1 MEKRCNASRQE
12 GEAGDA
18 RRRRDMFRSG
28 SSYFREKKL
37 TDAHGKAAAGIG
49 RRGRPKT
56 MLAWLGTLAE
66 EARSEG
72 RQRCAEIWR
81 TTFNSFSRFLGGK
94 DIGLRQMEGRLM
106 QRYENHLLAGG
117 LCPNT
122 TSFYLRNLRSAYSK
136 AVKAKLCPAPR
147 QNPFAEVYTGVAKT
161 RKRAVCADTLR
172 AIRKLDLD
180 GRPDLDYARN
190 LFLLSFYTRGMAF
203 ADMAGLRRSDL
214 KEGILCYVRRKTGR
228 PLFVRW
234 EGRMQEVVEALWRNA
249 EAMGAAAQRWGGKRL
264 SRRDAGVA
272 DGRLPACNRKR
283 DASGFRD
290 EVRSG
295 RTRSFLKPVSE
306 ADGEDSVSKDAVWNK
321 ERRRKR
327 NRKESESCGRARSGQ
342 GDGYLLPI
350 IRDGEF
356 HARSSYRN
364 VQYKVNQSLKEIG
377 RMLGLK
383 TPLTMYVA
391 RHSWASLAKSKEVP
405 LSVISDGLGH
415 ASERVTRIY
424 LASLDMNAVDEAN
437 RMIINGI

>member
-1 MEKRCNASRQE
+1 MKRKEQCN
-12 GEAGDA
+12 
-18 RRRRDMFRSG
+18 RSG
-28 SSYFREKKL
+28 Q
-37 TDAHGKAAAGIG
+37 GQAAALKTVARGQ
-49 RRGRPKT
+49 RGRPKT
-56 MLAWLGTLAE
+56 MLCWLGILAE
-66 EARSEG
+66 EARAEG
-72 RQRCAEIWR
+72 RQRRAEIWR

-106 QRYENHLLAGG
+106 QRYENCLLTGG

-228 PLFVRW
+228 PLFIHW
-234 EGRMQEVVEALWRNA
+234 EERMQETVEALWRDA
-249 EAMGAAAQRWGGKRL
+249 EAMGAAVRQRGGKRL
-264 SRRDAGVA
+264 SRRDAGQLA
-272 DGRLPACNRKR
+272 SNRGAGCLGAGAMGGKGT
-283 DASGFRD
+283 ASSRAG
-290 EVRSG
+290 
-295 RTRSFLKPVSE
+295 
-306 ADGEDSVSKDAVWNK
+306 KDAD
-321 ERRRKR
+321 
-327 NRKESESCGRARSGQ
+327 

-350 IRDGEF
+350 IRDGES
-356 HARSSYRN
+356 HARSAYRN
-364 VQYKVNQSLKEIG
+364 VQYKVNQGLKEIG
-377 RMLGLK
+377 KMLGLK
-383 TPLTMYVA
+383 MPLTMYVA
-391 RHSWASLAKSKEVP
+391 RHSWASLAKSREVP

-424 LASLDMNAVDEAN
+424 LSTLDMNAVDEAN

>member
-1 MEKRCNASRQE
+1 MKRKEQCN
-12 GEAGDA
+12 
-18 RRRRDMFRSG
+18 RSG
-28 SSYFREKKL
+28 Q
-37 TDAHGKAAAGIG
+37 GQAAALKTVARGQ
-49 RRGRPKT
+49 RGRPKT
-56 MLAWLGTLAE
+56 MLCWLGILAE
-66 EARSEG
+66 EARAEG
-72 RQRCAEIWR
+72 RQRRAEIWR

-147 QNPFAEVYTGVAKT
+147 QDPFAEVYTGVAKT
-161 RKRAVCADTLR
+161 CKRAVDRNTLR

-180 GRPDLDYARN
+180 GHPDLEYARN

-228 PLFVRW
+228 PLFIHW
-234 EGRMQEVVEALWRNA
+234 EERMQETVEALWRDA
-249 EAMGAAAQRWGGKRL
+249 EAMGAAVRQRGGKRL
-264 SRRDAGVA
+264 SRRDAGQLA
-272 DGRLPACNRKR
+272 SNRGAGCLGAGAMGGKGT
-283 DASGFRD
+283 ASSRAG
-290 EVRSG
+290 
-295 RTRSFLKPVSE
+295 
-306 ADGEDSVSKDAVWNK
+306 KDAD
-321 ERRRKR
+321 
-327 NRKESESCGRARSGQ
+327 

-350 IRDGEF
+350 IRDGES
-356 HARSSYRN
+356 HARSAYRN
-364 VQYKVNQSLKEIG
+364 VQYKVNQGLKEIG
-377 RMLGLK
+377 KMLGLK
-383 TPLTMYVA
+383 MPLTMYVA

-424 LASLDMNAVDEAN
+424 LSTLDMNAVDEAN

>member
-1 MEKRCNASRQE
+1 MMRKEQCN
-12 GEAGDA
+12 
-18 RRRRDMFRSG
+18 RSG
-28 SSYFREKKL
+28 Q
-37 TDAHGKAAAGIG
+37 GQAAALKTVARGQ
-49 RRGRPKT
+49 RGRPKT
-56 MLAWLGTLAE
+56 MLCWLGILAE
-66 EARSEG
+66 EARAEG
-72 RQRCAEIWR
+72 RQRRAEIWR

-106 QRYENHLLAGG
+106 QRYENCLLAGG

-147 QNPFAEVYTGVAKT
+147 QNPFSEVYTGVAKT

-228 PLFVRW
+228 PLFIHW
-234 EGRMQEVVEALWRNA
+234 EERMQETVEALWRDA
-249 EAMGAAAQRWGGKRL
+249 EAMGAAVRQRGGKRL
-264 SRRDAGVA
+264 SRRDAGQLA
-272 DGRLPACNRKR
+272 SNRGAGCLGAGAMGGKGT
-283 DASGFRD
+283 ASSRAG
-290 EVRSG
+290 
-295 RTRSFLKPVSE
+295 
-306 ADGEDSVSKDAVWNK
+306 KDAD
-321 ERRRKR
+321 
-327 NRKESESCGRARSGQ
+327 

-350 IRDGEF
+350 IRDGES
-356 HARSSYRN
+356 HARSAYRN
-364 VQYKVNQSLKEIG
+364 VQYKVNQGLKEIG
-377 RMLGLK
+377 KMLGLK
-383 TPLTMYVA
+383 MPLTMYVA
-391 RHSWASLAKSKEVP
+391 RHSWASLAKSREVP

-424 LASLDMNAVDEAN
+424 LSTLDMNAVDEAN

>member
-1 MEKRCNASRQE
+1 MKRKEQCN
-12 GEAGDA
+12 
-18 RRRRDMFRSG
+18 RSG
-28 SSYFREKKL
+28 Q
-37 TDAHGKAAAGIG
+37 GQAAALKTVARGQ
-49 RRGRPKT
+49 RGRPKT
-56 MLAWLGTLAE
+56 MLCWLGILAE
-66 EARSEG
+66 EARAEG
-72 RQRCAEIWR
+72 RQRRAEIWR

-106 QRYENHLLAGG
+106 QRYENCLLAGG

-147 QNPFAEVYTGVAKT
+147 QNPFSEVYTGVAKT

-228 PLFVRW
+228 PLFIHW
-234 EGRMQEVVEALWRNA
+234 EERMQETVEALWRDA
-249 EAMGAAAQRWGGKRL
+249 EAMGAAVRQRGGKRL
-264 SRRDAGVA
+264 SRRDAGQLA
-272 DGRLPACNRKR
+272 SNRGAGCLGAGAMGGKGT
-283 DASGFRD
+283 ASSRAG
-290 EVRSG
+290 
-295 RTRSFLKPVSE
+295 
-306 ADGEDSVSKDAVWNK
+306 KDAD
-321 ERRRKR
+321 
-327 NRKESESCGRARSGQ
+327 

-350 IRDGEF
+350 IRDGES
-356 HARSSYRN
+356 HARSAYRN
-364 VQYKVNQSLKEIG
+364 VQYKVNQGLKEIG
-377 RMLGLK
+377 KMLGLK
-383 TPLTMYVA
+383 MPLTMYVA
-391 RHSWASLAKSKEVP
+391 RHSWASLAKSREVP

-424 LASLDMNAVDEAN
+424 LSTLDMNAVDEAN

>member
-1 MEKRCNASRQE
+1 MKRKEQCN
-12 GEAGDA
+12 
-18 RRRRDMFRSG
+18 RSG
-28 SSYFREKKL
+28 Q
-37 TDAHGKAAAGIG
+37 GQAAALKTVARGQ
-49 RRGRPKT
+49 RGRPKT
-56 MLAWLGTLAE
+56 MLCWLGILAE
-66 EARSEG
+66 EARAEG
-72 RQRCAEIWR
+72 RQRRAEIWR

-136 AVKAKLCPAPR
+136 AVKAKLCPKPK

-228 PLFVRW
+228 PLFVHW
-234 EGRMQEVVEALWRNA
+234 EGRMQETLEALWRNV
-249 EAMGAAAQRWGGKRL
+249 ETMGAAARQRGGKWL
-264 SRRDAGVA
+264 SRRDAGKLA
-272 DGRLPACNRKR
+272 SNRGAGCLGAGAMGGKGT
-283 DASGFRD
+283 ASSRAG
-290 EVRSG
+290 
-295 RTRSFLKPVSE
+295 
-306 ADGEDSVSKDAVWNK
+306 KDAD
-321 ERRRKR
+321 
-327 NRKESESCGRARSGQ
+327 

-350 IRDGEF
+350 IRDGES
-356 HARSSYRN
+356 HARSAYRN
-364 VQYKVNQSLKEIG
+364 VQYKVNQGLKEIG
-377 RMLGLK
+377 KMLGLK
-383 TPLTMYVA
+383 MPLTMYVA
-391 RHSWASLAKSKEVP
+391 RHSWASLAKSREVP

-424 LASLDMNAVDEAN
+424 LSTLDMNAVDEAN

>member
-1 MEKRCNASRQE
+1 MMRKEQCN
-12 GEAGDA
+12 
-18 RRRRDMFRSG
+18 RSG
-28 SSYFREKKL
+28 Q
-37 TDAHGKAAAGIG
+37 GQAAALKTVARGQ
-49 RRGRPKT
+49 RGRPKT
-56 MLAWLGTLAE
+56 MLCWLGILAE
-66 EARSEG
+66 EARAEG
-72 RQRCAEIWR
+72 RQRRAEIWR

-106 QRYENHLLAGG
+106 QRYENCLLAGG

-147 QNPFAEVYTGVAKT
+147 QNPFSEVYTGVAKT

-228 PLFVRW
+228 PLFIHW
-234 EGRMQEVVEALWRNA
+234 EERMQETVEALWRDA
-249 EAMGAAAQRWGGKRL
+249 EAMGAAVRQRGGKRL
-264 SRRDAGVA
+264 SRRDAGQLA
-272 DGRLPACNRKR
+272 SNRGKTVGKKR
-283 DASGFRD
+283 DAGCLGTGMVGGKGTASSRAGKD
-290 EVRSG
+290 
-295 RTRSFLKPVSE
+295 
-306 ADGEDSVSKDAVWNK
+306 ADGED
-321 ERRRKR
+321 
-327 NRKESESCGRARSGQ
+327 
-342 GDGYLLPI
+342 YLLPI
-350 IRDGEF
+350 IRDGEA
-356 HARSSYRN
+356 HARSAYRN

-377 RMLGLK
+377 KMLGLK
-383 TPLTMYVA
+383 MPLTMYVA

-424 LASLDMNAVDEAN
+424 LSTLDMNAVDEAN

>member
-1 MEKRCNASRQE
+1 MKRKEQCN
-12 GEAGDA
+12 
-18 RRRRDMFRSG
+18 RSG
-28 SSYFREKKL
+28 Q
-37 TDAHGKAAAGIG
+37 GQAAALKTVARGQ
-49 RRGRPKT
+49 RGRPKT
-56 MLAWLGTLAE
+56 MLCWLGILAE
-66 EARSEG
+66 EARAEG
-72 RQRCAEIWR
+72 RQRRAEIWR

-228 PLFVRW
+228 PLFIHW
-234 EGRMQEVVEALWRNA
+234 EERMQETVEALWRDA
-249 EAMGAAAQRWGGKRL
+249 EAMGAAVRQRGGKRL
-264 SRRDAGVA
+264 SRRDAGQLA
-272 DGRLPACNRKR
+272 SNRGAGCLGAGAMGGKGT
-283 DASGFRD
+283 ASSRAG
-290 EVRSG
+290 
-295 RTRSFLKPVSE
+295 
-306 ADGEDSVSKDAVWNK
+306 KDAD
-321 ERRRKR
+321 
-327 NRKESESCGRARSGQ
+327 

-350 IRDGEF
+350 IRDGES
-356 HARSSYRN
+356 HARSAYRN
-364 VQYKVNQSLKEIG
+364 VQYKVNQGLKEIG
-377 RMLGLK
+377 KMLGLK
-383 TPLTMYVA
+383 MPLTMYVA

-424 LASLDMNAVDEAN
+424 LSTLDMNAVDEAN

>member
-1 MEKRCNASRQE
+1 MMEKRCNRE
-12 GEAGDA
+12 GQGG
-18 RRRRDMFRSG
+18 RNG
-28 SSYFREKKL
+28 
-37 TDAHGKAAAGIG
+37 AAGIG
-49 RRGRPKT
+49 RRGKPKT
-56 MLAWLGTLAE
+56 MLCWLGILAE
-66 EARSEG
+66 DARSEG
-72 RQRCAEIWR
+72 RQRRAEIWR

-106 QRYENHLLAGG
+106 QRYENCLLTGG

-147 QNPFAEVYTGVAKT
+147 QDPFAEVYTGVAKT
-161 RKRAVCADTLR
+161 CKRAVDRNTLR

-180 GRPDLDYARN
+180 GHPDLEYARN

-228 PLFVRW
+228 PLFIHW
-234 EGRMQEVVEALWRNA
+234 EERMQETVEALWRDA
-249 EAMGAAAQRWGGKRL
+249 EAMGQERGAKPF
-264 SRRDAGVA
+264 RRDAGVP
-272 DGRLPACNRKR
+272 DGRLPALGKGAGTAQSIACAEGWDDKEALACSKKR
-283 DASGFRD
+283 
-290 EVRSG
+290 
-295 RTRSFLKPVSE
+295 
-306 ADGEDSVSKDAVWNK
+306 DAVWNK

-327 NRKESESCGRARSGQ
+327 NRKESESCGRARFDQ
-342 GDGYLLPI
+342 GEGYLLPI
-350 IRDGEF
+350 IRDGES

-364 VQYKVNQSLKEIG
+364 VQYKVNQCLKEIG

-391 RHSWASLAKSKEVP
+391 RYSWASLAKSREVP

-424 LASLDMNAVDEAN
+424 LSTLDMNAVDEAN

>member
-1 MEKRCNASRQE
+1 
-12 GEAGDA
+12 
-18 RRRRDMFRSG
+18 
-28 SSYFREKKL
+28 
-37 TDAHGKAAAGIG
+37 
-49 RRGRPKT
+49 
-56 MLAWLGTLAE
+56 MLCWLGILAE
-66 EARSEG
+66 EARAEG
-72 RQRCAEIWR
+72 RQRRAEIWR

-106 QRYENHLLAGG
+106 QRYENCLLTGG

-172 AIRKLDLD
+172 AIREMDLS

-228 PLFVRW
+228 PLFIRW
-234 EGRMQEVVEALWRNA
+234 EGRMQEMLEALWRNA
-249 EAMGAAAQRWGGKRL
+249 EAMRAAAPRWGGKRL
-264 SRRDAGVA
+264 SRRDAGQLA
-272 DGRLPACNRKR
+272 SNRGAGCLGAGAMGGKGT
-283 DASGFRD
+283 ASSRAG
-290 EVRSG
+290 
-295 RTRSFLKPVSE
+295 
-306 ADGEDSVSKDAVWNK
+306 KDAD
-321 ERRRKR
+321 
-327 NRKESESCGRARSGQ
+327 

-350 IRDGEF
+350 IRDGES
-356 HARSSYRN
+356 HARSAYRN
-364 VQYKVNQSLKEIG
+364 VQYKVNQGLKEIG
-377 RMLGLK
+377 KMLGLK
-383 TPLTMYVA
+383 MPLTMYVA

>member
-1 MEKRCNASRQE
+1 MMMEKRCNRE
-12 GEAGDA
+12 GQGG
-18 RRRRDMFRSG
+18 RNG
-28 SSYFREKKL
+28 
-37 TDAHGKAAAGIG
+37 AAGIG
-49 RRGRPKT
+49 RRGKPKT
-56 MLAWLGTLAE
+56 MLCWLGILAE
-66 EARSEG
+66 DARSEG
-72 RQRCAEIWR
+72 RQRRAEIWR

-106 QRYENHLLAGG
+106 QRYENCLLTGG

-136 AVKAKLCPAPR
+136 AVRAKLCPVPR

-172 AIRKLDLD
+172 AIRELDLD
-180 GRPDLDYARN
+180 ERPDLDYARN

-228 PLFVRW
+228 PLFIHW
-234 EGRMQEVVEALWRNA
+234 EERMQETVEALWRDA
-249 EAMGAAAQRWGGKRL
+249 EAMGQERGAKPF
-264 SRRDAGVA
+264 RRDAGVP
-272 DGRLPACNRKR
+272 DGRLPALGKGAGTAQSIACAEGWDDKEALACSKKR
-283 DASGFRD
+283 
-290 EVRSG
+290 
-295 RTRSFLKPVSE
+295 
-306 ADGEDSVSKDAVWNK
+306 DAVWNK

-327 NRKESESCGRARSGQ
+327 NRKESESCGRARFDQ
-342 GDGYLLPI
+342 GEGYLLPI
-350 IRDGEF
+350 IRDGES

-364 VQYKVNQSLKEIG
+364 VQYKVNQCLKEIG

-391 RHSWASLAKSKEVP
+391 RYSWASLAKSREVP

-424 LASLDMNAVDEAN
+424 LSTLDMNAVDEAN

>member
-1 MEKRCNASRQE
+1 MKRKEQCN
-12 GEAGDA
+12 
-18 RRRRDMFRSG
+18 RSG
-28 SSYFREKKL
+28 Q
-37 TDAHGKAAAGIG
+37 GQAAAPKTVARGQ
-49 RRGRPKT
+49 RGRPKT
-56 MLAWLGTLAE
+56 MLCWLGILAE
-66 EARSEG
+66 EARAEG
-72 RQRCAEIWR
+72 RQRRAEIWR

-106 QRYENHLLAGG
+106 QRYENCLLAGG

-147 QNPFAEVYTGVAKT
+147 QNPFSEVYTGVAKT

-228 PLFVRW
+228 PLFIHW
-234 EGRMQEVVEALWRNA
+234 EERMQETVEALWRDA
-249 EAMGAAAQRWGGKRL
+249 EAMGAAVRQRGGKRL
-264 SRRDAGVA
+264 SRRDAGQLA
-272 DGRLPACNRKR
+272 SNRGAGCLGAGAMGGKGT
-283 DASGFRD
+283 ASSRAG
-290 EVRSG
+290 
-295 RTRSFLKPVSE
+295 
-306 ADGEDSVSKDAVWNK
+306 KDAD
-321 ERRRKR
+321 
-327 NRKESESCGRARSGQ
+327 

-350 IRDGEF
+350 IRDGES
-356 HARSSYRN
+356 HARSAYRN
-364 VQYKVNQSLKEIG
+364 VQYKVNQGLKEIG
-377 RMLGLK
+377 KMLGLK
-383 TPLTMYVA
+383 MPLTMYVA
-391 RHSWASLAKSKEVP
+391 RHSWASLAKSREVP

-424 LASLDMNAVDEAN
+424 LSTLDMNAVDEAN

>member
-1 MEKRCNASRQE
+1 MKRKEQCN
-12 GEAGDA
+12 
-18 RRRRDMFRSG
+18 RSG
-28 SSYFREKKL
+28 Q
-37 TDAHGKAAAGIG
+37 GQAAALKTAA
-49 RRGRPKT
+49 RGQRGKPKT
-56 MLAWLGTLAE
+56 MLCWLGKLAE

-72 RQRCAEIWR
+72 RQRRAEIWR
-81 TTFNSFSRFLGGK
+81 TTFNSFFRFLGGK

-106 QRYENHLLAGG
+106 QRYENHLLTGG

-136 AVKAKLCPAPR
+136 AVRAKLCPAPR

-161 RKRAVCADTLR
+161 RKRAVDRNTLR
-172 AIRKLDLD
+172 AIREMDLS

-234 EGRMQEVVEALWRNA
+234 EGRMQEAVEALWRNA
-249 EAMGAAAQRWGGKRL
+249 EAMGRARDAKPF
-264 SRRDAGVA
+264 RRDAGVP
-272 DGRLPACNRKR
+272 DGRLSDCNRKR

-295 RTRSFLKPVSE
+295 RTRSFPKPVSE
-306 ADGEDSVSKDAVWNK
+306 GDGEDSVAKDAVWNK

-327 NRKESESCGRARSGQ
+327 NSKESESCGRAQSGQ

-350 IRDGEF
+350 IRDGEA
-356 HARSSYRN
+356 HARSAYRN
-364 VQYKVNQSLKEIG
+364 VQYKVNQGLKGIG

-383 TPLTMYVA
+383 MPLTMYVA

>member
-1 MEKRCNASRQE
+1 MKRKEQCN
-12 GEAGDA
+12 
-18 RRRRDMFRSG
+18 RSG
-28 SSYFREKKL
+28 Q
-37 TDAHGKAAAGIG
+37 GQAAALKTVARGQ
-49 RRGRPKT
+49 RGRPKT
-56 MLAWLGTLAE
+56 MLCWLGILAE
-66 EARSEG
+66 DARSEG
-72 RQRCAEIWR
+72 RQRRAEIWR

-106 QRYENHLLAGG
+106 QRYENCLLTGG

-147 QNPFAEVYTGVAKT
+147 QNPFAEVYTEVAKT

-180 GRPDLDYARN
+180 ERPDLDYARN

-228 PLFVRW
+228 PLFVHW
-234 EGRMQEVVEALWRNA
+234 EGRMQEAVEALWRNA
-249 EAMGAAAQRWGGKRL
+249 EAMGQERGAKPF
-264 SRRDAGVA
+264 RRDAGVP
-272 DGRLPACNRKR
+272 DGRLLALGKGAGTAQSIACAKGWDDKEALACSKKR
-283 DASGFRD
+283 
-290 EVRSG
+290 
-295 RTRSFLKPVSE
+295 
-306 ADGEDSVSKDAVWNK
+306 DAVWNK

-327 NRKESESCGRARSGQ
+327 NRKESESCGRARFDQ
-342 GDGYLLPI
+342 GEGYLLPI
-350 IRDGEF
+350 IRDGES
-356 HARSSYRN
+356 HARSAYRN
-364 VQYKVNQSLKEIG
+364 VQYKVNQGLKEIG

-391 RHSWASLAKSKEVP
+391 RHSWASLAKSREVP

-424 LASLDMNAVDEAN
+424 LSTLDMNAVDEAN

>member
-1 MEKRCNASRQE
+1 MMEKRCNRE
-12 GEAGDA
+12 GQGG
-18 RRRRDMFRSG
+18 RNG
-28 SSYFREKKL
+28 
-37 TDAHGKAAAGIG
+37 AAGIG
-49 RRGRPKT
+49 RRGKPKT
-56 MLAWLGTLAE
+56 MLCWLGILAE
-66 EARSEG
+66 DARSEG
-72 RQRCAEIWR
+72 RQRRAEIWR

-136 AVKAKLCPAPR
+136 AVKAKLCPKPK

-228 PLFVRW
+228 PLFIHW
-234 EGRMQEVVEALWRNA
+234 EERMQETVEALWRDA
-249 EAMGAAAQRWGGKRL
+249 EAMGQERGAKPF
-264 SRRDAGVA
+264 RRDAGVP
-272 DGRLPACNRKR
+272 DGRLPTLGKGAGTAQSIACAEGWDDKEALACSKKR
-283 DASGFRD
+283 
-290 EVRSG
+290 
-295 RTRSFLKPVSE
+295 
-306 ADGEDSVSKDAVWNK
+306 DAVWNK

-327 NRKESESCGRARSGQ
+327 NRKESESCGRARFDQ
-342 GDGYLLPI
+342 GEGYLLPI
-350 IRDGEF
+350 IRDGES

-364 VQYKVNQSLKEIG
+364 VQYKVNQCLKEIG

-391 RHSWASLAKSKEVP
+391 RHSWASLAKSREVP

-424 LASLDMNAVDEAN
+424 LSTLDMNAVDEAN

>member
-1 MEKRCNASRQE
+1 MMEKRCNRE
-12 GEAGDA
+12 GQGG
-18 RRRRDMFRSG
+18 RNG
-28 SSYFREKKL
+28 
-37 TDAHGKAAAGIG
+37 AAGIG
-49 RRGRPKT
+49 RRGKPKM
-56 MLAWLGTLAE
+56 MLCWLGILAE
-66 EARSEG
+66 DARSEG
-72 RQRCAEIWR
+72 RQRRAEIWR

-136 AVKAKLCPAPR
+136 AVKAKLCPKPK
-147 QNPFAEVYTGVAKT
+147 QDPFAEVYTGVAKT

-172 AIRKLDLD
+172 AIRELDLD
-180 GRPDLDYARN
+180 ERPDLDYARN

-228 PLFVRW
+228 PLFVHW
-234 EGRMQEVVEALWRNA
+234 EGRMQEAVEALWRSA
-249 EAMGAAAQRWGGKRL
+249 ETMGAAARRRGGKWL
-264 SRRDAGVA
+264 SRRDAGVP
-272 DGRLPACNRKR
+272 DGRLLALGKGAGTAQSIAC
-283 DASGFRD
+283 
-290 EVRSG
+290 
-295 RTRSFLKPVSE
+295 
-306 ADGEDSVSKDAVWNK
+306 ADGWDDKEALACSKKRDAVWNK
-321 ERRRKR
+321 EKRRKR
-327 NRKESESCGRARSGQ
+327 NIKGFGSYGRAQSGQ
-342 GDGYLLPI
+342 GEGYLLPI
-350 IRDGEF
+350 VREGES
-356 HARSSYRN
+356 HARSAYRN
-364 VQYKVNQSLKEIG
+364 VQYKVNQGLKEIG

-383 TPLTMYVA
+383 MPLTMYVA

-424 LASLDMNAVDEAN
+424 LSTLDMNAVDEAN

>member
-1 MEKRCNASRQE
+1 
-12 GEAGDA
+12 
-18 RRRRDMFRSG
+18 
-28 SSYFREKKL
+28 
-37 TDAHGKAAAGIG
+37 
-49 RRGRPKT
+49 
-56 MLAWLGTLAE
+56 MLCWLGILAE

-72 RQRCAEIWR
+72 RQRRAEIWR
-81 TTFNSFSRFLGGK
+81 TTSNSFSRFLGGK
-94 DIGLRQMEGRLM
+94 DIGFCQMKGRLI
-106 QRYENHLLAGG
+106 QRYENYLLAGG

-180 GRPDLDYARN
+180 ERPDLDYARN

-228 PLFVRW
+228 PLFVHW
-234 EGRMQEVVEALWRNA
+234 EGRMQEAVEALWRNA
-249 EAMGAAAQRWGGKRL
+249 EAMGQERGAKPF
-264 SRRDAGVA
+264 RRDAGVP
-272 DGRLPACNRKR
+272 DGRLPALGKGAGTAQSIACAEGWDDKEALACSKKR
-283 DASGFRD
+283 
-290 EVRSG
+290 
-295 RTRSFLKPVSE
+295 
-306 ADGEDSVSKDAVWNK
+306 DAVWNK

-327 NRKESESCGRARSGQ
+327 NRKESESCGRARFDQ
-342 GDGYLLPI
+342 GEGYLLPI
-350 IRDGEF
+350 IRDGES

-364 VQYKVNQSLKEIG
+364 VQYKVNQCLKEIG

-391 RHSWASLAKSKEVP
+391 RHSWASLAKSREVP

-424 LASLDMNAVDEAN
+424 LSTLDMNAVDEAN

>member
-1 MEKRCNASRQE
+1 MKRKEQCN
-12 GEAGDA
+12 
-18 RRRRDMFRSG
+18 RSG
-28 SSYFREKKL
+28 Q
-37 TDAHGKAAAGIG
+37 GQAAALKTAARG
-49 RRGRPKT
+49 RRGKPKT
-56 MLAWLGTLAE
+56 MLCWLGKLAE

-72 RQRCAEIWR
+72 RQRRAEIWR

-106 QRYENHLLAGG
+106 QRYENWLQAGG

-122 TSFYLRNLRSAYSK
+122 TSFYLRNLRSACNK
-136 AVKAKLCPAPR
+136 AVRAKLCPKPK

-228 PLFVRW
+228 PLFIHW
-234 EGRMQEVVEALWRNA
+234 EERMQETVEALWRDA
-249 EAMGAAAQRWGGKRL
+249 EAMGAAVRQRGGKRL
-264 SRRDAGVA
+264 SRRDAGQLA
-272 DGRLPACNRKR
+272 SNRGAGCLGAGAMGGKGT
-283 DASGFRD
+283 ASSRAG
-290 EVRSG
+290 
-295 RTRSFLKPVSE
+295 
-306 ADGEDSVSKDAVWNK
+306 KDAD
-321 ERRRKR
+321 
-327 NRKESESCGRARSGQ
+327 

-350 IRDGEF
+350 IRDGES
-356 HARSSYRN
+356 HARSAYRN
-364 VQYKVNQSLKEIG
+364 VQYKVNQGLKEIG
-377 RMLGLK
+377 KMLGLK
-383 TPLTMYVA
+383 MPLTMYVA

-424 LASLDMNAVDEAN
+424 LATLDMNAVDEAN

>member
-1 MEKRCNASRQE
+1 MMMEKRCNRE
-12 GEAGDA
+12 GQGG
-18 RRRRDMFRSG
+18 RSG
-28 SSYFREKKL
+28 
-37 TDAHGKAAAGIG
+37 AAGIG
-49 RRGRPKT
+49 RRGNPKT
-56 MLAWLGTLAE
+56 MLCWLGILAE

-72 RQRCAEIWR
+72 RQRRAEIWR

-94 DIGLRQMEGRLM
+94 DIGFRQMEGRLM
-106 QRYENHLLAGG
+106 QRYENYLLAGG

-147 QNPFAEVYTGVAKT
+147 QNPFSEVYTGVAKT

-180 GRPDLDYARN
+180 ERPDLDYARN

-228 PLFVRW
+228 PLFVHW
-234 EGRMQEVVEALWRNA
+234 EGRMQEAVEALWRNA
-249 EAMGAAAQRWGGKRL
+249 VAMGQERGAKPF
-264 SRRDAGVA
+264 RRDAGVP
-272 DGRLPACNRKR
+272 DGRLLALGKGAGTAQSIAC
-283 DASGFRD
+283 
-290 EVRSG
+290 
-295 RTRSFLKPVSE
+295 
-306 ADGEDSVSKDAVWNK
+306 ADGWDDKEALACSKKRDAVWNK
-321 ERRRKR
+321 EKRRKR
-327 NRKESESCGRARSGQ
+327 NRKESESCGRAQSGQ

-350 IRDGEF
+350 VRDGEA

-364 VQYKVNQSLKEIG
+364 VQYKVNQGLKEIG
-377 RMLGLK
+377 KMLGLK

-424 LASLDMNAVDEAN
+424 LSTLDMNAVDEAN

>member
-1 MEKRCNASRQE
+1 MKRKEQCN
-12 GEAGDA
+12 
-18 RRRRDMFRSG
+18 RRG
-28 SSYFREKKL
+28 Q
-37 TDAHGKAAAGIG
+37 GQAAALKTAARGQ
-49 RRGRPKT
+49 RGRPKT
-56 MLAWLGTLAE
+56 MLCWLGRLAE

-72 RQRCAEIWR
+72 RQRRAEIWR

-106 QRYENHLLAGG
+106 QRYENCLLAGG

-136 AVKAKLCPAPR
+136 AVRAKLCPAPR
-147 QNPFAEVYTGVAKT
+147 QNPFSEVYTGVAKT

-172 AIRKLDLD
+172 AIREMDLS

-228 PLFVRW
+228 PLFIRW
-234 EGRMQEVVEALWRNA
+234 EGRMQEAVEALWRNA
-249 EAMGAAAQRWGGKRL
+249 EAMRAAAPRWGGKRL
-264 SRRDAGVA
+264 SRRDAGQLA
-272 DGRLPACNRKR
+272 SNRGAGCLGAGAMGGKGT
-283 DASGFRD
+283 ASSRAG
-290 EVRSG
+290 
-295 RTRSFLKPVSE
+295 
-306 ADGEDSVSKDAVWNK
+306 KDAD
-321 ERRRKR
+321 
-327 NRKESESCGRARSGQ
+327 

-350 IRDGEF
+350 IRDGES
-356 HARSSYRN
+356 HARSAYRN
-364 VQYKVNQSLKEIG
+364 VQYKVNQGLKEIG
-377 RMLGLK
+377 KMLGLK
-383 TPLTMYVA
+383 NPLTMYVA
-391 RHSWASLAKSKEVP
+391 RHSWASLAKSREVP

-424 LASLDMNAVDEAN
+424 LSTLDMNAVDEAN

>member
-1 MEKRCNASRQE
+1 MKRKEQCN
-12 GEAGDA
+12 
-18 RRRRDMFRSG
+18 RSG
-28 SSYFREKKL
+28 Q
-37 TDAHGKAAAGIG
+37 GQAAALKTVARGQ
-49 RRGRPKT
+49 RGRPKT
-56 MLAWLGTLAE
+56 MLCWLGILAE
-66 EARSEG
+66 EARAEG
-72 RQRCAEIWR
+72 RQRRAEIWR

-106 QRYENHLLAGG
+106 QRYENCLLAGG

-147 QNPFAEVYTGVAKT
+147 QNPFSEVYTGVAKT

-180 GRPDLDYARN
+180 ERPDLDYARN

-228 PLFVRW
+228 PLFVHW
-234 EGRMQEVVEALWRNA
+234 EGRMQEAVEALWRNA
-249 EAMGAAAQRWGGKRL
+249 EAMGQERGAKPF
-264 SRRDAGVA
+264 RRDAGVP
-272 DGRLPACNRKR
+272 DGRLPALGKGAGTAQSIACAEGWDDKEALACSKKR
-283 DASGFRD
+283 
-290 EVRSG
+290 
-295 RTRSFLKPVSE
+295 
-306 ADGEDSVSKDAVWNK
+306 DAVWNK

-327 NRKESESCGRARSGQ
+327 NRKESESCGRARFDQ
-342 GDGYLLPI
+342 GEGYLLPI
-350 IRDGEF
+350 IRDGES

-364 VQYKVNQSLKEIG
+364 VQYKVNQCLKEIG

-391 RHSWASLAKSKEVP
+391 RHSWASLAKSREVP

>member
-1 MEKRCNASRQE
+1 MKRKEQCN
-12 GEAGDA
+12 
-18 RRRRDMFRSG
+18 RSG
-28 SSYFREKKL
+28 Q
-37 TDAHGKAAAGIG
+37 GQAAALKTVARGQ
-49 RRGRPKT
+49 RGRPKT
-56 MLAWLGTLAE
+56 MLCWLGILAE

-72 RQRCAEIWR
+72 RQRRAEIWR

-106 QRYENHLLAGG
+106 QRYENCLLAGG

-147 QNPFAEVYTGVAKT
+147 QNPFSEVYTGVAKT

-228 PLFVRW
+228 PLFIRW
-234 EGRMQEVVEALWRNA
+234 EGRMQEAVEALWRDA
-249 EAMGAAAQRWGGKRL
+249 EAMGAAVRQRGGKRL
-264 SRRDAGVA
+264 SRRDAGVP

-342 GDGYLLPI
+342 GEGYLLPI
-350 IRDGEF
+350 VRDGEA

-364 VQYKVNQSLKEIG
+364 VQYKVNQGLKEIG
-377 RMLGLK
+377 KMLGLK
-383 TPLTMYVA
+383 MPLTMYVA

>member
-1 MEKRCNASRQE
+1 MMMEKRCNRE
-12 GEAGDA
+12 GQGG
-18 RRRRDMFRSG
+18 RNG
-28 SSYFREKKL
+28 
-37 TDAHGKAAAGIG
+37 AAGIG
-49 RRGRPKT
+49 RRGKPKT
-56 MLAWLGTLAE
+56 MLCWLGILAE
-66 EARSEG
+66 DARSEG
-72 RQRCAEIWR
+72 RQRRAEIWR

-106 QRYENHLLAGG
+106 QRYENCLLTGG

-147 QNPFAEVYTGVAKT
+147 QDPFAEVYTGVAKT
-161 RKRAVCADTLR
+161 CKRAVDRNTLR

-180 GRPDLDYARN
+180 GHPDLEYARN

-228 PLFVRW
+228 PLFIHW
-234 EGRMQEVVEALWRNA
+234 EERMQETVEALWRDA
-249 EAMGAAAQRWGGKRL
+249 EAMGQERGAKPF
-264 SRRDAGVA
+264 RRDAGVP
-272 DGRLPACNRKR
+272 DGRLPALGKGAGTAQSIACAEGWDDKEALACSKKR
-283 DASGFRD
+283 
-290 EVRSG
+290 
-295 RTRSFLKPVSE
+295 
-306 ADGEDSVSKDAVWNK
+306 DAVWNK

-327 NRKESESCGRARSGQ
+327 NRKESESCGRARFDQ
-342 GDGYLLPI
+342 GEGYLLPI
-350 IRDGEF
+350 IRDGES

-364 VQYKVNQSLKEIG
+364 VQYKVNQCLKEIG

-391 RHSWASLAKSKEVP
+391 RYSWASLAKSREVP

-424 LASLDMNAVDEAN
+424 LSTLDMNAVDEAN

>member
-1 MEKRCNASRQE
+1 MMEKRCNRE
-12 GEAGDA
+12 GQGG
-18 RRRRDMFRSG
+18 RNG
-28 SSYFREKKL
+28 
-37 TDAHGKAAAGIG
+37 AAGIG
-49 RRGRPKT
+49 RRGKPKT
-56 MLAWLGTLAE
+56 MLCWLGKLAE
-66 EARSEG
+66 EARAEG
-72 RQRCAEIWR
+72 RQRRSEIWR

-106 QRYENHLLAGG
+106 QRYENCLLTGG

-172 AIRKLDLD
+172 AIREMDLS

-228 PLFVRW
+228 PLFIHW
-234 EGRMQEVVEALWRNA
+234 EERMQETVEALWRDA
-249 EAMGAAAQRWGGKRL
+249 EAMGAAVRQRGGKRL
-264 SRRDAGVA
+264 SRRDAGQLA
-272 DGRLPACNRKR
+272 SNRGAGCLGAGAMGGKGT
-283 DASGFRD
+283 ASSRAG
-290 EVRSG
+290 
-295 RTRSFLKPVSE
+295 
-306 ADGEDSVSKDAVWNK
+306 KDAD
-321 ERRRKR
+321 
-327 NRKESESCGRARSGQ
+327 

-350 IRDGEF
+350 IRDGES
-356 HARSSYRN
+356 HARSAYRN
-364 VQYKVNQSLKEIG
+364 VQYKVNQGLKEIG
-377 RMLGLK
+377 KMLGLK
-383 TPLTMYVA
+383 MPLTMYVA
-391 RHSWASLAKSKEVP
+391 RHSWASLAKSREVP

-424 LASLDMNAVDEAN
+424 LSTLDMNAVDEAN

>member
-1 MEKRCNASRQE
+1 
-12 GEAGDA
+12 
-18 RRRRDMFRSG
+18 MFRSG

>member
-1 MEKRCNASRQE
+1 MKRKEQCN
-12 GEAGDA
+12 
-18 RRRRDMFRSG
+18 RSG
-28 SSYFREKKL
+28 Q
-37 TDAHGKAAAGIG
+37 GQAAALKTVARGQ
-49 RRGRPKT
+49 RGRPKT
-56 MLAWLGTLAE
+56 MLCWLGILAE

-72 RQRCAEIWR
+72 RQRRAEIWR
-81 TTFNSFSRFLGGK
+81 TTSNSFSRFLGGK
-94 DIGLRQMEGRLM
+94 DIGFCQMKGRLI
-106 QRYENHLLAGG
+106 QRYENYLLTGG

-180 GRPDLDYARN
+180 ERPDLDYARN

-228 PLFVRW
+228 PLFVHW
-234 EGRMQEVVEALWRNA
+234 EGRMQEAVEALWRNA
-249 EAMGAAAQRWGGKRL
+249 EAMGQERGAKPF
-264 SRRDAGVA
+264 RRDAGVP
-272 DGRLPACNRKR
+272 DGRLPALGKGAGTAQSIACAEGWDDKEALACSKKR
-283 DASGFRD
+283 
-290 EVRSG
+290 
-295 RTRSFLKPVSE
+295 
-306 ADGEDSVSKDAVWNK
+306 DAVWNK

-327 NRKESESCGRARSGQ
+327 NRKESESCGRARFDQ
-342 GDGYLLPI
+342 GEGYLLPI
-350 IRDGEF
+350 IRDGES

-364 VQYKVNQSLKEIG
+364 VQYKVNQCLKEIG

-391 RHSWASLAKSKEVP
+391 RHSWASLAKSREVP

>member
-1 MEKRCNASRQE
+1 MKRKEQCN
-12 GEAGDA
+12 
-18 RRRRDMFRSG
+18 RSG
-28 SSYFREKKL
+28 Q
-37 TDAHGKAAAGIG
+37 GQAAALKTVARGQ
-49 RRGRPKT
+49 RGRPKT
-56 MLAWLGTLAE
+56 MLCWLGILAE
-66 EARSEG
+66 EARAEG
-72 RQRCAEIWR
+72 RQRRAEIWR

-94 DIGLRQMEGRLM
+94 DIGFRQMEGRLM
-106 QRYENHLLAGG
+106 QRYENYLLTGG

-136 AVKAKLCPAPR
+136 AVKAKLCPKPK

-228 PLFVRW
+228 PLFVHW
-234 EGRMQEVVEALWRNA
+234 EGRMQETLEALWRNV
-249 EAMGAAAQRWGGKRL
+249 ETMGAAARQRGGKWL
-264 SRRDAGVA
+264 SRRDAGKLA
-272 DGRLPACNRKR
+272 SNRGAGCLGAGAMGGKGT
-283 DASGFRD
+283 ASSRAG
-290 EVRSG
+290 
-295 RTRSFLKPVSE
+295 
-306 ADGEDSVSKDAVWNK
+306 KDAD
-321 ERRRKR
+321 
-327 NRKESESCGRARSGQ
+327 

-350 IRDGEF
+350 IRDGES
-356 HARSSYRN
+356 HARSAYRN
-364 VQYKVNQSLKEIG
+364 VQYKVNQGLKEIG
-377 RMLGLK
+377 KMLGLK
-383 TPLTMYVA
+383 MPLTMYVA
-391 RHSWASLAKSKEVP
+391 RHSWASLAKSREVP

-424 LASLDMNAVDEAN
+424 LSTLDMNAVDEAN

>member
-1 MEKRCNASRQE
+1 
-12 GEAGDA
+12 
-18 RRRRDMFRSG
+18 
-28 SSYFREKKL
+28 
-37 TDAHGKAAAGIG
+37 
-49 RRGRPKT
+49 
-56 MLAWLGTLAE
+56 
-66 EARSEG
+66 
-72 RQRCAEIWR
+72 
-81 TTFNSFSRFLGGK
+81 
-94 DIGLRQMEGRLM
+94 M

-228 PLFVRW
+228 PLFIRW
-234 EGRMQEVVEALWRNA
+234 EGRMQEAVEALWRNA
-249 EAMGAAAQRWGGKRL
+249 ETMGAAARRRGGKRL
-264 SRRDAGVA
+264 SRRDAG
-272 DGRLPACNRKR
+272 LLACNRGQTAGKKR
-283 DASGFRD
+283 DAGCLGGGAMGGKGTASSRAG
-290 EVRSG
+290 
-295 RTRSFLKPVSE
+295 
-306 ADGEDSVSKDAVWNK
+306 KDA
-321 ERRRKR
+321 
-327 NRKESESCGRARSGQ
+327 
-342 GDGYLLPI
+342 DGYLLPI
-350 IRDGEF
+350 IRDGES
-356 HARSSYRN
+356 HARSAYRN
-364 VQYKVNQSLKEIG
+364 LQYKANQGLKEIG

-391 RHSWASLAKSKEVP
+391 RHSWASLAKSREVP

-424 LASLDMNAVDEAN
+424 LSTLDMNAVDEAN